1 MEALKQLKDLSRRDR
16 HPFDKVHAPKPTRR
30 VLLRV

>member
-1 MEALKQLKDLSRRDR
+1 MEALKQLKDLLRRDR